1 MDIHGIRVLTIGL
14 VLAGGTFAAAQ
25 APPAPSAGPFEA
37 LPHFEASAI
46 LPGDMLQGPNH
57 RVQDRVNNDG
67 YYNHYR
73 ITTPEVGVFDAISTR
88 MLGIRITEINA
99 LVTLKKANDAAILA
113 GGAVDAFGDMFTG
126 AVNTV
131 TNPVQTLE
139 SVPAGLNRLFGFA
152 SREVQRT
159 EEKIDANEAA
169 TQAGQGASTLSMVG
183 QGSESVARGVLGV
196 NTAERQWA
204 EKLKVDPYT
213 TNPVLRKALNRVAE
227 LEAAGRFSKDL
238 IPGGAVLTA
247 ISAAS
252 SVNDLVY
259 KNWDEVE
266 RLNEERLTRM
276 GASPQVSEAFRL
288 NRAYSETRQTR
299 MIAALDRLQGLPG
312 RAGYVQ
318 LAARADVETRAQFFQ
333 EGAELMAIFH
343 RTQAPLARLL
353 PEVGGAGALT
363 ADNRI
368 LQILNVDYMVW
379 TQDLADHAD
388 RIAAHAR
395 TEFPGARPEV
405 WLTGQVS
412 PRVRD
417 EFRARGWTVHERGL
431 RLDPQW
437 P

>member
-1 MDIHGIRVLTIGL
+1 M
-14 VLAGGTFAAAQ
+14 
-25 APPAPSAGPFEA
+25 E
-37 LPHFEASAI
+37 
-46 LPGDMLQGPNH
+46 
-57 RVQDRVNNDG
+57 
-67 YYNHYR
+67 
-73 ITTPEVGVFDAISTR
+73 
-88 MLGIRITEINA
+88 
-99 LVTLKKANDAAILA
+99 
-113 GGAVDAFGDMFTG
+113 
-126 AVNTV
+126 
-131 TNPVQTLE
+131 
-139 SVPAGLNRLFGFA
+139 
-152 SREVQRT
+152 RT

-204 EKLKVDPYT
+204 EKLRVDPYT

-276 GASPQVSEAFRL
+276 GAGPQVSQAFRL

-318 LAARADVETRAQFFQ
+318 RAARADMETRAQFFQ

-343 RTQAPLARLL
+343 RTQAPLARLV
-353 PEVGGAGALT
+353 PEAGGAGALT

-388 RIAAHAR
+388 RITAQAR
-395 TEFPGARPEV
+395 TAFPGARPEV

-412 PRVRD
+412 PRARD
-417 EFRARGWTVHERGL
+417 ELRARGWTVHERGL

>member
-1 MDIHGIRVLTIGL
+1 
-14 VLAGGTFAAAQ
+14 
-25 APPAPSAGPFEA
+25 
-37 LPHFEASAI
+37 
-46 LPGDMLQGPNH
+46 
-57 RVQDRVNNDG
+57 
-67 YYNHYR
+67 
-73 ITTPEVGVFDAISTR
+73 VFDAISTR
-88 MLGIRITEINA
+88 MLEIRITEINA

-126 AVNTV
+126 AVSTV

-139 SVPAGLNRLFGFA
+139 GVPAGLNRLFGFA
-152 SREVQRT
+152 GREVERT

-196 NTAERQWA
+196 NAAERRWA

-238 IPGGAVLTA
+238 VPGGAVLTA

-266 RLNEERLTRM
+266 RLNEERLTKM
-276 GASPQVSEAFRL
+276 GVGPRVSQAFRL

-299 MIAALDRLQGLPG
+299 LIAALDHLQGLPG
-312 RAGYVQ
+312 RAEFVER
-318 LAARADVETRAQFFQ
+318 AARADAETRAQFFQ
-333 EGAELMAIFH
+333 EAAELMAIFH
-343 RTQAPLARLL
+343 RTQAPLARLV
-353 PEVGGAGALT
+353 PEAGGAGALT

-379 TQDLADHAD
+379 TADL
-388 RIAAHAR
+388 AAHADHITAQAR
-395 TEFPGARPEV
+395 TAFPGAKPEV

-412 PRVRD
+412 PRTRD
-417 EFRARGWTVHERGL
+417 ELRARGWTVHERGL

>member
-1 MDIHGIRVLTIGL
+1 
-14 VLAGGTFAAAQ
+14 
-25 APPAPSAGPFEA
+25 
-37 LPHFEASAI
+37 
-46 LPGDMLQGPNH
+46 
-57 RVQDRVNNDG
+57 
-67 YYNHYR
+67 
-73 ITTPEVGVFDAISTR
+73 

-126 AVNTV
+126 AVTTV

-139 SVPAGLNRLFGFA
+139 AVPAGLNRLFGFA

-276 GASPQVSEAFRL
+276 GASPQVSQAFRL

-312 RAGYVQ
+312 RAGYVE

-388 RIAAHAR
+388 RITAHAR

-405 WLTGQVS
+405 WLTGQMS
-412 PRVRD
+412 PRARD
-417 EFRARGWTVHERGL
+417 ELRARGWTVHERGL

>member
-1 MDIHGIRVLTIGL
+1 V
-14 VLAGGTFAAAQ
+14 A
-25 APPAPSAGPFEA
+25 E
-37 LPHFEASAI
+37 
-46 LPGDMLQGPNH
+46 
-57 RVQDRVNNDG
+57 RVNNDG

-131 TNPVQTLE
+131 TSPVQTLE
-139 SVPAGLNRLFGFA
+139 AVPAGLNRLFGFA
-152 SREVQRT
+152 SREVERT

-169 TQAGQGASTLSMVG
+169 TQAGQGVSTLSMVG

-196 NTAERQWA
+196 NAAERRWA
-204 EKLKVDPYT
+204 EKLRVDPYT

-238 IPGGAVLTA
+238 VPGGAVLTA

-259 KNWDEVE
+259 KNWDEVQ

-276 GASPQVSEAFRL
+276 GVSPQVSETFRL

-312 RAGYVQ
+312 RAGFVER
-318 LAARADVETRAQFFQ
+318 AARANAETRAQFFQ

-343 RTQAPLARLL
+343 RTQAPLARLV
-353 PEVGGAGALT
+353 PEAGGAGALT

-379 TQDLADHAD
+379 SQDLANHAD
-388 RIAAHAR
+388 RITAQAR

-405 WLTGQVS
+405 WLTGEMS
-412 PRVRD
+412 PRARD
-417 EFRARGWTVHERGL
+417 ELRARGWTVHERGL

>member
-1 MDIHGIRVLTIGL
+1 
-14 VLAGGTFAAAQ
+14 
-25 APPAPSAGPFEA
+25 
-37 LPHFEASAI
+37 
-46 LPGDMLQGPNH
+46 
-57 RVQDRVNNDG
+57 
-67 YYNHYR
+67 
-73 ITTPEVGVFDAISTR
+73 

-126 AVNTV
+126 AVSTV

-139 SVPAGLNRLFGFA
+139 GVPAGLNRCLALRAGGG
-152 SREVQRT
+152 SRRGEDRR
-159 EEKIDANEAA
+159 EPGGHS
-169 TQAGQGASTLSMVG
+169 AGQGASTLSMVG

-204 EKLKVDPYT
+204 EKLGVDPYT

-227 LEAAGRFSKDL
+227 LEAAGRFSKNL

-259 KNWDEVE
+259 KDWDEVE

-276 GASPQVSEAFRL
+276 GVSPQVSEAFRL

-299 MIAALDRLQGLPG
+299 LIAALDRLQGVPG
-312 RAGYVQ
+312 RAGYVER
-318 LAARADVETRAQFFQ
+318 AARADVESRAQFFQ
-333 EGAELMAIFH
+333 EGAELMAIFQ

-363 ADNRI
+363 ADNRV
-368 LQILNVDYMVW
+368 LQIVNADYVVW
-379 TQDLADHAD
+379 TEDMADHAD
-388 RIAAHAR
+388 HITAQAQAA
-395 TEFPGARPEV
+395 FPGAKPEV

-412 PRVRD
+412 PRTRD
-417 EFRARGWTVHERGL
+417 ELRARGWTVFEGGL
-431 RLDPQW
+431 SLEPQW

>member
-1 MDIHGIRVLTIGL
+1 MPPSC
-14 VLAGGTFAAAQ
+14 GG
-25 APPAPSAGPFEA
+25 P
-37 LPHFEASAI
+37 
-46 LPGDMLQGPNH
+46 
-57 RVQDRVNNDG
+57 
-67 YYNHYR
+67 
-73 ITTPEVGVFDAISTR
+73 
-88 MLGIRITEINA
+88 
-99 LVTLKKANDAAILA
+99 
-113 GGAVDAFGDMFTG
+113 
-126 AVNTV
+126 
-131 TNPVQTLE
+131 
-139 SVPAGLNRLFGFA
+139 
-152 SREVQRT
+152 
-159 EEKIDANEAA
+159 
-169 TQAGQGASTLSMVG
+169 
-183 QGSESVARGVLGV
+183 
-196 NTAERQWA
+196 
-204 EKLKVDPYT
+204 KLKVDPYT

-247 ISAAS
+247 VSAAS

-276 GASPQVSEAFRL
+276 GVSPQISQAFRL

-318 LAARADVETRAQFFQ
+318 LAARADAETRAQFFQ

-343 RTQAPLARLL
+343 RTQAPLARLV
-353 PEVGGAGALT
+353 PEVGGAGAVT

-388 RIAAHAR
+388 RITTHAR

-412 PRVRD
+412 PRARD
-417 EFRARGWTVHERGL
+417 ELRARGWTVHERGL

>member
-1 MDIHGIRVLTIGL
+1 MRIHGIQCFIIGL
-14 VLAGGTFAAAQ
+14 FLTRGALVAAQ
-25 APPAPSAGPFEA
+25 TPPAPAAAPFEA
-37 LPHFEASAI
+37 LPRFEASAI
-46 LPGDMLQGPNH
+46 LPGNVLQGPNH

-73 ITTPEVGVFDAISTR
+73 ITSPEVGVFDAISTR
-88 MLGIRITEINA
+88 MLEIRIPEINA

-113 GGAVDAFGDMFTG
+113 GGAVDAFGDMFAG
-126 AVNTV
+126 AVTTV

-139 SVPAGLNRLFGFA
+139 AVPAGLNRLFGFA
-152 SREVQRT
+152 SREVART

-169 TQAGQGASTLSMVG
+169 TQTGQGASTLSMVG

-204 EKLKVDPYT
+204 QKLGVDPYT

-238 IPGGAVLTA
+238 VPGGAVLTA

-276 GASPQVSEAFRL
+276 GVAPQVSQAFRL

-312 RAGYVQ
+312 RAGFVER
-318 LAARADVETRAQFFQ
+318 AARADTETRAQFFQ
-333 EGAELMAIFH
+333 EGAELVAIFH
-343 RTQAPLARLL
+343 RTQAPLARLV
-353 PEVGGAGALT
+353 PEAGGAGALT

-388 RIAAHAR
+388 RITAQAR
-395 TEFPGARPEV
+395 SAFPGARPEV

-417 EFRARGWTVHERGL
+417 ELHARGWAVHERGL
-431 RLDPQW
+431 RIDPQW